1 MSEITVNPFVGSLS
15 KRIFGTA
22 AMDDVHILACHIN
35 ALNRKTENKTKALQP
50 HGVDLSSFMSLTE
63 IKSNAD
69 YITMVATSF
78 NSKLVSL
85 ENSFTNISE
94 IRIYQVIISQAR
106 TLRTKLNKLMSAV
119 ESLLEKK

>member
-1 MSEITVNPFVGSLS
+1 M
-15 KRIFGTA
+15 
-22 AMDDVHILACHIN
+22 
-35 ALNRKTENKTKALQP
+35 NRKTENKTKALQP

-69 YITMVATSF
+69 YITMVATFF

-94 IRIYQVIISQAR
+94 IRINQVSQAI
-106 TLRTKLNKLMSAV
+106 TLRTKFKL
-119 ESLLEKK
+119 EIFWKEN